1 MLNVHD
7 CIYSLL
13 FASVVDR
20 HASFCLACE
29 MTRGLG
35 IKRISQVEVKLRD
48 YSQAEELR
56 SHFGK
61 ARESGEYVQNR
72 MNDGDVF
79 LSSRHFDSHSTHC
92 VFRDF
97 GFITWEP

>member
-35 IKRISQVEVKLRD
+35 IKRISQVKLKLLV

-79 LSSRHFDSHSTHC
+79 LSSRHFDSHSTHYLI
-92 VFRDF
+92 RDF
-97 GFITWEP
+97 